1 LTSEKKTSLLWKQ
14 NHFHVFFNI
23 YIKLTARNVYK
34 KNISIRFIFVL
45 RYTLFKFNFEF
56 IKLIAHGWWIY
67 GVQHHFQQYVCYIVA
82 ISFIGGGNRRTQKKP
97 QTCRKS
103 LTKFITLY

>member
-1 LTSEKKTSLLWKQ
+1 MFIKK
-14 NHFHVFFNI
+14 
-23 YIKLTARNVYK
+23 
-34 KNISIRFIFVL
+34 IFQYDL
-45 RYTLFKFNFEF
+45 FLFSDILFKFNFEF

-97 QTCRKS
+97 QTCCKS
-103 LTKFITLY
+103 LTKFITLYRVHLAMNGVQTHTISDDGH